1 MNEKTGAIYLRD
13 NEWFQSR
20 NVIKM
25 GVSSSIK
32 DRDNTY
38 ITGEPVAGTYV
49 YVIEVELE
57 QMGFLDNILKDYF
70 QKYNIYENGG
80 TEFYDRTIIDLIIP
94 FLDTLNIQ
102 YRILSK
108 DEIELITRRERE
120 KGQTRSIQ
128 PNQLQENILSI
139 IPNYFNKNN
148 IGKLIW
154 ACGLGKAL
162 LGIFIVKQL
171 KFKTVLIGVPSIN
184 LQKQMKNEILKVFT
198 NPKNILL
205 IGGKD
210 RDYQHLGMNKN
221 DIIHFITNHESH
233 PKFVISTYHSC
244 YLLVEPEIIFQFK
257 IGDEAH
263 HLVGVERE
271 ENKGFRIFHKIQSL
285 KTLFMTATEKV
296 IETRATREI
305 YSMNDENVFGKLID
319 LKTVHWAIETKK
331 ITDYNILVLKNTE
344 DEVDEIVAKL
354 RLNVINKEIFIS
366 CYMSLKSFEKYSDLT
381 HLLLYTN
388 TTEHAEL
395 SSKYI
400 NDILSLNVISIPKEK
415 IYNNAVHSKNC
426 NDLNKETDEFKRSDY
441 GILSC
446 VYIFGEGFDLPELN
460 GVCIAGNM
468 QSETRIVQ
476 YLLRPN
482 RLNPR
487 QPNKKAYVIIP
498 YIDTED
504 WETENKSYEKVR
516 NIISQMR
523 NVDEKIEQKIRVC
536 ISRKIKEKTKKN
548 ESCDN
553 IHYYDYIF
561 EENNDEL
568 NRIKLRLRYSKALK
582 SKYSEE
588 EDEYNYVRSINKR
601 LNIQSRKE
609 YFTTKHIHEN
619 YIESPEQYFKSNNVW
634 KSWYHFIGLDTSNFI
649 QCKDDWIKFC
659 KTKNIRTEEDYKKV
673 CDKHDFLPKEPNE
686 FYKNFTNILFEL
698 DIKITTKRR

>member
-1 MNEKTGAIYLRD
+1 MNDKTGTIYLRD

-38 ITGEPVAGTYV
+38 ITGEPLAGTYV

-271 ENKGFRIFHKIQSL
+271 ENKGFRTFHKIQSL

-536 ISRKIKEKTKKN
+536 ISRKIKEKTNKN

-561 EENNDEL
+561 EENSDEL

>member
-601 LNIQSRKE
+601 LNIQSRIE

>member
-1 MNEKTGAIYLRD
+1 MNDKTGTIYLRD

-108 DEIELITRRERE
+108 DEIELITRRVRE

-296 IETRATREI
+296 IETRATRQI

-366 CYMSLKSFEKYSDLT
+366 CYMSLKSFEKYSNLT

-395 SSKYI
+395 CSKYI

-426 NDLNKETDEFKRSDY
+426 NDLNKETDEFKRSVY

-561 EENNDEL
+561 EENSDEL

-601 LNIQSRKE
+601 LNIQSRIE